1 MARANLGRMV
11 AEPRPPAP
19 KPHSQPGPGLIEIR
33 LSTASQ
39 AHGLSLLDVRKGK
52 YFDNGLAARHLWFA
66 HGKCSYGFSPS
77 IPFCTAALPGDQI
90 TQLTAL
96 QVVHFDLPATVQ
108 RVIGGSKDA
117 HTIHSLE
124 TTVVRKQELQT
135 PCSLVIK
142 SDNIEPSRQHPLPRI
157 LPQDPSRTSSSLD
170 VFKLV
175 LRKSCDVLKPG
186 RLGVPSRARIQ
197 APQLRQDA
205 TKLCPNSGA
214 CRHMRTNMA
223 KPGAS
228 SLHWLAAMRVSSKL
242 NPGGESQ
249 PGERGFAPRGWTE
262 ASEVGFLFRA

>member
-1 MARANLGRMV
+1 MV
-11 AEPRPPAP
+11 WRFWRSFVVFECLADAGWPCHQATG
-19 KPHSQPGPGLIEIR
+19 HSCLRR
-33 LSTASQ
+33 LNVA
-39 AHGLSLLDVRKGK
+39 
-52 YFDNGLAARHLWFA
+52 
-66 HGKCSYGFSPS
+66 
-77 IPFCTAALPGDQI
+77 
-90 TQLTAL
+90 
-96 QVVHFDLPATVQ
+96 
-108 RVIGGSKDA
+108 
-117 HTIHSLE
+117 
-124 TTVVRKQELQT
+124 
-135 PCSLVIK
+135 
-142 SDNIEPSRQHPLPRI
+142 RQHPLPRI

-175 LRKSCDVLKPG
+175 LRNTCDVLKPG

-249 PGERGFAPRGWTE
+249 PGERGVRPRE
-262 ASEVGFLFRA
+262 AGRRHPKLDSSFGLDGPASDFPRRCVFLGLHPG